1 MIIKNKNFKMKK
13 LIKNISVFFLL
24 LVGLTGCEEETYEV
38 GALVAPT
45 NLNVSVQI
53 VGQDDNN
60 PNGDG
65 SAAVIFTAT
74 SENEINYQFNF
85 GDGSSAVSPTGVI

>member
-1 MIIKNKNFKMKK
+1 MSIKNKNFKMKK
-13 LIKNISVFFLL
+13 ITHNISVFFLL

-38 GALVAPT
+38 GAIVAPT

-60 PNGDG
+60 PNGDVK
-65 SAAVIFTAT
+65 ANLFDNIC
-74 SENEINYQFNF
+74 
-85 GDGSSAVSPTGVI
+85 